1 VSTILPQGGKGN
13 NMTYTPPEIV
23 DYGDLTD
30 VTAGGQT
37 GENLDAAFPDNTPRS
52 DLTFS

>member
-1 VSTILPQGGKGN
+1 
-13 NMTYTPPEIV
+13 MTYTPPEVV

-30 VTAGGQT
+30 VTAGGQDGQQT
-37 GENLDAAFPDNTPRS
+37 DASFPDNTPRS